1 MHPPLL
7 DGGIPEFFQL
17 VDYLIKSTGQECKY
31 QEYYVLMRHIIDENT
46 SEEDIFRW
54 LDKEKF
60 GQFHSDI
67 ESDFV
72 NALEYPSFH
81 EIFIKRCQE
90 IGAQYLQVYNF
101 TKY

>member
-7 DGGIPEFFQL
+7 NDIPEFFQL
-17 VDYLIKSTGQECKY
+17 ADFLIKSAGKEFKY
-31 QEYYVLMRHIIDENT
+31 QEYSALMRRILSENT
-46 SEEDIFRW
+46 SEADIFKW

-67 ESDFV
+67 KSDFL